1 MKCMGDRKLRR
12 RLGLVTRVGPRE
24 LFRVG
29 RRLLWSRSLSFG
41 LLVDFEEPLKR
52 PPPARIPVIMQVY
65 DPGSFTG
72 FKEEL
77 SRASGANS
85 VELFGRQEYCDGG
98 VRSLYVS
105 VDESGGPIY
114 AQWLVRRD
122 DQEALHNI
130 KGDLF
135 PQLGEDEGLL
145 EGAYTFVSARG
156 QGAMTDGMAQLLA
169 AARDAGDRKVY
180 TYVAEG
186 NIPSLR
192 GCANVGFEPDHLRL
206 VVNRFGIRK
215 VTHAP
220 VDAASQARWDKAVAP
235 RKPAKPPA
243 REAST
248 QEPSTQ
254 EPSTS

>member
-1 MKCMGDRKLRR
+1 MADRKLRR
-12 RLGLVTRVGPRE
+12 GLGLVTRAGPRE
-24 LFRVG
+24 LVRIG
-29 RRLLWSRSLSFG
+29 LRLLWSTSFSFG
-41 LLVDFEEPLKR
+41 LLVDLEEPLKR
-52 PPPARIPVIMQVY
+52 PHPARIPVIMQVH

-85 VELFGRQEYCDGG
+85 VELSGRQEFCDGG
-98 VRSLYVS
+98 IRSLYVS
-105 VDESGGPIY
+105 VDESGSPIY
-114 AQWLVRRD
+114 AQWLVRQD

-135 PQLGEDEGLL
+135 PQLGEDEALL

-180 TYVAEG
+180 TYVAEE

-192 GCANVGFEPDHLRL
+192 GCANVGFEPDHLR
-206 VVNRFGIRK
+206 VVVSRFGIRK
-215 VTHAP
+215 ITHAP
-220 VDAASQARWDKAVAP
+220 VDAATQATWDKAVAP
-235 RKPAKPPA
+235 RKPAKPPP
-243 REAST
+243 REASR
-248 QEPSTQ
+248 QEPT
-254 EPSTS
+254 TS

>member
-1 MKCMGDRKLRR
+1 MGYRKLRR
-12 RLGLVTRVGPRE
+12 GLGLVTRVGLRE
-24 LFRVG
+24 LFRVS
-29 RRLLWSRSLSFG
+29 RRLLWSTSFRFG

-52 PPPARIPVIMQVY
+52 PHPARIPVIMQVY

-77 SRASGANS
+77 ARASGANL
-85 VELFGRQEYCDGG
+85 VELSGRQEFCDGG

-130 KGDLF
+130 TGDLF
-135 PQLGEDEGLL
+135 PQLGEREALL

-156 QGAMTDGMAQLLA
+156 QGVMADGMAQLLA
-169 AARDAGDRKVY
+169 DARAAGDRKVY
-180 TYVAEG
+180 TYVLEG

-215 VTHAP
+215 IKHAP
-220 VDAASQARWDKAVAP
+220 VDAASQAAWDEAVAP
-235 RKPAKPPA
+235 RKPAKPPP

-248 QEPSTQ
+248 QEPQ
-254 EPSTS
+254 TS